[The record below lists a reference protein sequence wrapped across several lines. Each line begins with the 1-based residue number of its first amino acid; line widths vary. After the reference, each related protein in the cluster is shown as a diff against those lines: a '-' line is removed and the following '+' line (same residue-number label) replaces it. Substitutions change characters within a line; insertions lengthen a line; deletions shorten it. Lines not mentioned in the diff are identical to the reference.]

1 MTEWL
6 HFHFSLSRT
15 GEGNGNPLQCSCLE
29 NPRDGGAWWAAVY
42 GVAQNRT
49 RLKWLSSSSKATK
62 AITSEQVDINDN
74 RFTERSAWSGYCSK
88 EWSRNNMNESIK
100 TREHKV
106 CIGKS
111 EYKWMASLKLFW
123 ILQLFRECKV
133 TSEIHRQALFYCA
146 LLYYPSQILD
156 FFFFL
161 RQMEAWWHP
170 CVIQDDWCHFL
181 KSIC

>member
-1 MTEWL
+1 
-6 HFHFSLSRT
+6 
-15 GEGNGNPLQCSCLE
+15 
-29 NPRDGGAWWAAVY
+29 
-42 GVAQNRT
+42 
-49 RLKWLSSSSKATK
+49 
-62 AITSEQVDINDN
+62 
-74 RFTERSAWSGYCSK
+74 
-88 EWSRNNMNESIK
+88 MNESIK